1 MIFIQCFK
9 IPLKYTG
16 VNFSVSLSF
25 LTSLDIS
32 SHPLDTKPFLSA
44 ILKQTCSLKHF
55 ANMTTKLNLLYYIEK
70 LDDRDDIEYTPIP
83 ILLKLLSAL
92 KIGPRLPGD
101 DLVEC
106 MTEVNWAKFA
116 YIYIL
121 NFV

>member
-1 MIFIQCFK
+1 
-9 IPLKYTG
+9 
-16 VNFSVSLSF
+16 
-25 LTSLDIS
+25 
-32 SHPLDTKPFLSA
+32 
-44 ILKQTCSLKHF
+44 
-55 ANMTTKLNLLYYIEK
+55 MTTKLNLLYYIEK
-70 LDDRDDIEYTPIP
+70 LDDWDDIEYTPIP